1 MDEAL
6 GQVQAFAIIAAGLG
20 LTPMVA
26 ATPSWP
32 ISEAGEG
39 VGWGRC
45 MAGAW
50 RGCQGVSGRLEG
62 GRVPAQGARSMMCIP
77 CYPRDLLGGAH
88 RPGFEN
94 FFGDP

>member
-50 RGCQGVSGRLEG
+50 RGGQGVSGRLEG
-62 GRVPAQGARSMMCIP
+62 GASARSVSAQYDVYFVLP
-77 CYPRDLLGGAH
+77 P
-88 RPGFEN
+88 
-94 FFGDP
+94 

>member
-1 MDEAL
+1 MPKGQQAVDEAL

-39 VGWGRC
+39 VGWGAAHDKG
-45 MAGAW
+45 MAGW
-50 RGCQGVSGRLEG
+50 PGRI
-62 GRVPAQGARSMMCIP
+62 GA
-77 CYPRDLLGGAH
+77 A
-88 RPGFEN
+88 
-94 FFGDP
+94 